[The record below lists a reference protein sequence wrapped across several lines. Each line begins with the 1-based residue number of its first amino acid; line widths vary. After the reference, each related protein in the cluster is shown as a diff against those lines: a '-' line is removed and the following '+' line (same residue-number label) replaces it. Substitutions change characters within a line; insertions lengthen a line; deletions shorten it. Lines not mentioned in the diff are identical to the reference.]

1 MPDALS
7 CKRDGLVCV
16 GEDAREFRQRGLTRL
31 REDLADYVG
40 IERKFSVWIRF
51 GLRLNWTR
59 VWTWNVCR
67 SWRLRGLGHSHD

>member
-7 CKRDGLVCV
+7 CKRDGFVCV

-40 IERKFSVWIRF
+40 IERKFSVGI
-51 GLRLNWTR
+51 RLNWMR
-59 VWTWNVCR
+59 VWTWNLSKLAVAA
-67 SWRLRGLGHSHD
+67 SWNVLND